1 VIPVRTSTTA
11 PAATEVGTPM
21 RRFHDSEGVEWTAAV
36 SAGSYGAITLMFA
49 ATGDSAVCWLPLE
62 ADNAAEAQSM
72 LADFSD
78 QELRS
83 RLARSEWWSDAD
95 G

>member
-1 VIPVRTSTTA
+1 
-11 PAATEVGTPM
+11 M
-21 RRFHDSEGVEWTAAV
+21 RRFHDDSGVEWTVAV

-49 ATGDSAVCWLPLE
+49 ASGDSGVCWLAFE

-78 QELRS
+78 EELRA
-83 RLARSEWWSDAD
+83 RLERAEWWRDEGPS
-95 G
+95 